1 MAAGNGFERVI
12 VGRGGILSTPAA
24 SCVIRKYGVCGG
36 IILSASHNPGGPEG
50 DFGVK
55 FNASNGGP
63 APEQVT
69 EAIYA
74 LSRRIDRY
82 RSLDVA
88 DVDIDTIGRSM
99 LGAMIVE
106 VIDPVQDYAE
116 LMESLFD
123 FDRIAE
129 LLSSG
134 RFRMRF
140 DAMHAVTGP
149 YAREILER
157 RLGAISGTVVIRIVF
172 SEHARIV
179 YRLSGTGTAGATLR
193 LYLERFEPDASRH
206 GLAAQEVFADLAAL
220 AVELAEMEKRTG
232 RARASVVT

>member
-1 MAAGNGFERVI
+1 M

-36 IILSASHNPGGPEG
+36 IILSASHNPGGADG

-55 FNASNGGP
+55 FNASDGGP
-63 APEQVT
+63 APEHVT

-82 RSLDVA
+82 RSLDAA
-88 DVDIDTIGRSM
+88 DVDIDTIGRSA

-106 VIDPVQDYAE
+106 VIDPVRDYAA

-134 RFRMRF
+134 RFRMHF
-140 DAMHAVTGP
+140 DAMHAVQ
-149 YAREILER
+149 ARTPARSLNDGSGR
-157 RLGAISGTVVIRIVF
+157 HPVRWSTDTRCRISAAFIRIQI
-172 SEHARIV
+172 SPTR
-179 YRLSGTGTAGATLR
+179 TTLCR
-193 LYLERFEPDASRH
+193 R
-206 GLAAQEVFADLAAL
+206 
-220 AVELAEMEKRTG
+220 
-232 RARASVVT
+232 